1 MKFSF
6 YTIIFFCLL
15 FSACDEE
22 QPPIPKLA
30 SDAVILAFGDSLT
43 HGTGANL
50 TESYPAV
57 LEKLTGRK
65 VINAGISGEESQ
77 EGLKRLPAL
86 LETHQPDLLILCH
99 GGNDILRK
107 KDLNRMAAN
116 IREMIGL
123 AREQNI
129 PVVLIGVP
137 HFGIFLSSTPQYREI
152 ADTTDVVFIEDLI
165 PDILSNAALKSDTVH
180 PNKDGYQKMAEQIH
194 AILQDSGAI

>member
-1 MKFSF
+1 MKFYY
-6 YTIIFFCLL
+6 YTIIFFSL
-15 FSACDEE
+15 FISACGNE
-22 QPPIPKLA
+22 QLPLPRLA
-30 SDAVILAFGDSLT
+30 GDAVILAFGDSLT
-43 HGTGANL
+43 YGTGANS

-77 EGLKRLPAL
+77 EGLMRLPDL

-107 KDLNRMAAN
+107 KDLNRMSAN

-129 PVVLIGVP
+129 PVVMIGVP
-137 HFGIFLSSTPQYREI
+137 RFGIFLSSLPQYREI
-152 ADTTDVVFIEDLI
+152 ADSTDVVFIEDLI
-165 PDILSNAALKSDTVH
+165 PDILSDAALKSDTVH

-194 AILQDSGAI
+194 AVLQDSGAI